1 MGILLLISFIN
12 RKTQNKYF
20 LVQLYPSLEGKI
32 ASNYFM
38 KWAANLWSIRAE
50 FCILFL
56 DTSTKKSFFFSNS
69 NINQRNLEVFNIFEK
84 KSGHLY
90 LDIEIEV
97 RKLNLEP
104 TPVLH
109 SAVMDSDHSVIQ

>member
-1 MGILLLISFIN
+1 M
-12 RKTQNKYF
+12 
-20 LVQLYPSLEGKI
+20 
-32 ASNYFM
+32 
-38 KWAANLWSIRAE
+38 
-50 FCILFL
+50 
-56 DTSTKKSFFFSNS
+56 
-69 NINQRNLEVFNIFEK
+69 FNIFEK